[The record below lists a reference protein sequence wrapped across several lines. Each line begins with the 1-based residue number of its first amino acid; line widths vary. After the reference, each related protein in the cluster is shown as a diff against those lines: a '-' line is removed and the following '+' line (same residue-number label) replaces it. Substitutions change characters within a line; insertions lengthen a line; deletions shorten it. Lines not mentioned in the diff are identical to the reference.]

1 MLAPINH
8 FASEPCN
15 DVIDKEL
22 GIGKTQD
29 LDTKEEMLNGSDAD
43 MMDVDTEAV
52 PSLKESIAKATIT
65 SLFSRSSRR
74 TVGSDTSKPRTK
86 KRLPQGA
93 RDMSVADVIQS
104 GLLLQEDQDNDDMSS
119 MLTWKDIPA
128 LRMRL
133 LQFAEN
139 YRPAYYG
146 NCLIH

>member
-1 MLAPINH
+1 M
-8 FASEPCN
+8 
-15 DVIDKEL
+15 EL
-22 GIGKTQD
+22 GLGKAQQD
-29 LDTKEEMLNGSDAD
+29 SDKDTDMHNGDAD
-43 MMDVDTEAV
+43 MMDVDMEAA
-52 PSLKESIAKATIT
+52 PSLGIVTAKATLST
-65 SLFSRSSRR
+65 LFSRTPRN
-74 TVGSDTSKPRTK
+74 VGSDASKPRTT

-119 MLTWKDIPA
+119 LLTWKDIPA

-146 NCLIH
+146 TCPHISLSLVVGMSQ

>member
-1 MLAPINH
+1 MHN
-8 FASEPCN
+8 S
-15 DVIDKEL
+15 
-22 GIGKTQD
+22 
-29 LDTKEEMLNGSDAD
+29 DTD
-43 MMDVDTEAV
+43 MMDVDMEAAPLLDTV
-52 PSLKESIAKATIT
+52 AAKTTIS
-65 SLFSRSSRR
+65 SLFSRTRR
-74 TVGSDTSKPRTK
+74 TIGSDSSKPRTR

-104 GLLLQEDQDNDDMSS
+104 GLLLQEDQDNDDISA

-146 NCLIH
+146 ILSCTILLLVCLLLFSVLCSVCNTVFFWYL